1 MPSLKD
7 QLLIFMNNY
16 KQAKTETFKEHE
28 LGTLIRREIPKKF
41 YRKSQLNRK
50 KYLIKGSVGQGN
62 WAHVPWIAVMNREI
76 TTSTQR
82 GFYLVY
88 LFAEDMSHV
97 YLALAQGVTETPPA
111 EMDRINKEIREE
123 LDIKEPQI
131 HRDNNFYLGE
141 SRFAVDYKKST
152 AIYIPYLID
161 GFPSDEQLLEDLR
174 IMVKYYEEYIK
185 KSIQFDLPKT
195 LDKFLSELIS
205 LHSSETYST
214 EIYGE
219 IKASLVEILNKQEID
234 RTKITF
240 NSREILDR
248 IPFVSVK
255 ETTYELTEYT
265 TLDLPNASYQHT
277 IQMLEDLLGGDQTSS
292 ISRSVSWRALNA
304 LNILNYIDRNENLFV
319 TEVPNALEQSKRVS
333 SIPIIKMIIQLLE
346 SASEWTE
353 IETKQLIK
361 DVLRSTIVSSKDG
374 TQIKESVLDKRYNY
388 VIDWLKTVGIVDEDL
403 QVIDQEI
410 VDAYQKDESI
420 EAVKEANELASE
432 KELIEHIYTY
442 VRSKGFNYTIE
453 EITNLYLSLRAKPFV
468 ILSGISG
475 TGKTKMVQWFA
486 ESVGADED
494 NGQFTLIPI
503 RPDWN
508 DGSDLLGYV
517 DIKGDFKEGSLTKV
531 IKIATNN
538 PDYPYFVLLDE
549 MNLARVEHYFSDI
562 LSVMESRTWKDGQV
576 VSSNLL
582 TKETVGFDLSLPNNL
597 YVIGTVN
604 MDETTYPFSKK
615 VLDRANTIEF
625 NRVELDNLAF
635 LHETNTAA
643 PLRIDNEKLKPK
655 YLHLKDAYA
664 EHEDLIKEVTNELVQ
679 INTILE
685 KNNAHVGYRV
695 RDEICFYMIY
705 NDEANLLSFETAF
718 DHCVLQ
724 KILPRISGSD
734 SLVEQLLR
742 ELYEMFTNTR
752 LDEGVEIEEVDIAT
766 AKYPQS
772 AKKVAEMLRRLRDG
786 YTSFWIS

>member
-1 MPSLKD
+1 
-7 QLLIFMNNY
+7 MNNY

-28 LGTLIRREIPKKF
+28 LGVLIRREIPDNI
-41 YRKSQLNRK
+41 YRKSQLHNN
-50 KYLIKGSVGQGN
+50 KYLIKGSIGQGN

-76 TTSTQR
+76 TSSTQR

-111 EMDRINKEIREE
+111 EMSRINNEIREE
-123 LDIKEPQI
+123 LDFREPQI
-131 HRDNNFYLGE
+131 HKDNNFYLGE
-141 SRFAVDYKKST
+141 SKFAVDYKKST
-152 AIYIPYLID
+152 AIHIPYSID
-161 GFPSDEQLLEDLR
+161 DFPTEEQLLEDLM
-174 IMVKYYEEYIK
+174 IMVKYYEEYIN
-185 KSIQFDLPKT
+185 KSVLPT
-195 LDKFLSELIS
+195 SIDKFLSELIS
-205 LHSSETYST
+205 FHTGETYYT

-219 IKASLVEILNKQEID
+219 VKANLIEILNKQEID
-234 RTKITF
+234 HTEITY

-248 IPFVSVK
+248 IPFVNIK
-255 ETTYELTEYT
+255 ESTYELTGYT
-265 TLDLPNASYQHT
+265 TLDLPDASYSHT
-277 IQMLEDLLGGDQTSS
+277 IQMLEDLLGDNQTSFTS
-292 ISRSVSWRALNA
+292 GSVRSRAMNA
-304 LNILNYIDRNENLFV
+304 LNILNYIDRNENLILKEF
-319 TEVPNALEQSKRVS
+319 PDALEQRKRVS

-346 SASEWTE
+346 AASEWTE

-361 DVLRSTIVSSKDG
+361 DVLRSTVVSSNAG

-388 VIDWLKTVGIVDEDL
+388 VIDWLKTVGLIDEDL

-410 VDAYQKDESI
+410 VDAYQKNELI
-420 EAVKEANELASE
+420 ETVKEAHKLENE
-432 KELIEHIYTY
+432 KELIDHIYTY
-442 VRSKGFNYTIE
+442 IQSKGFYYTKE
-453 EITNLYLSLRAKPFV
+453 EVTNLYLSLRAKPFV

-494 NGQFTLIPI
+494 NGQFKLIPV

-517 DIKGDFKEGSLTKV
+517 DIKGDFKEGPLTKV
-531 IKIATNN
+531 IKKAARN
-538 PDYPYFVLLDE
+538 PDLPYFVLLDE

-562 LSVMESRTWKDGQV
+562 LSVMESRKWKDGRV

-582 TKETVGFDLSLPNNL
+582 IKETAGFDLSLPNNL

-635 LHETNTAA
+635 LNVTDTVD
-643 PLRIDNEKLKPK
+643 PIQVDNKKLKPK

-664 EHEDLIKEVTNELVQ
+664 EHQLLIKEVTNELIK

-685 KNNAHVGYRV
+685 KNNVHVGYRV

-705 NDEANLLSFETAF
+705 NEEANLLDFETAF
-718 DHCVLQ
+718 DHCILQ

-742 ELYEMFTNTR
+742 ELYEMFTNKKMD
-752 LDEGVEIEEVDIAT
+752 DEMELEEIDIAT

-772 AKKVAEMLRRLRDG
+772 AKKVVEMHRRLHDG